1 MAPELCDSAD
11 FLSTFQGGRRGHS
24 WKENSP
30 ESHLQKWLQGDWN
43 LESSR
48 VPPPTTQDPWG
59 ASRAGAGSAE
69 APAEGPPAR
78 AALQAASRD
87 LGWVVSV

>member
-30 ESHLQKWLQGDWN
+30 EGARVTCRSGCRGIGIWRAAVSHC
-43 LESSR
+43 
-48 VPPPTTQDPWG
+48 PPPRTLGGRPEQVLVQQKPQP
-59 ASRAGAGSAE
+59 RARQHVQHCRWLAGI
-69 APAEGPPAR
+69 
-78 AALQAASRD
+78 
-87 LGWVVSV
+87 

>member
-11 FLSTFQGGRRGHS
+11 FLSTFRDGRRGHS

-30 ESHLQKWLQGDWN
+30 ERSQSHLQKWLRGDWN

-59 ASRAGAGSAE
+59 ASRAGAWGQQQRCWFNRSPSRG
-69 APAEGPPAR
+69 PASTCSTAG
-78 AALQAASRD
+78 
-87 LGWVVSV
+87 G

>member
-1 MAPELCDSAD
+1 MTPELCDSAD

-48 VPPPTTQDPWG
+48 VPPPTTQDP
-59 ASRAGAGSAE
+59 
-69 APAEGPPAR
+69 
-78 AALQAASRD
+78 
-87 LGWVVSV
+87 